1 MASNIPLFNK
11 EIDDSP
17 HGFPLECYRS
27 IILTGDNH
35 SNMNSSD
42 FPKIYG
48 DNEDQIIQSQ

>member
-1 MASNIPLFNK
+1 MSSNIPLFNK

-27 IILTGDNH
+27 IITGDNN

-48 DNEDQIIQSQ
+48 DNEDQIIQIQ

>member
-1 MASNIPLFNK
+1 MSSNIPLFNK

-27 IILTGDNH
+27 IITGDNN

-48 DNEDQIIQSQ
+48 DSEDQIIQIQ

>member
-17 HGFPLECYRS
+17 HGYPLECYRS
-27 IILTGDNH
+27 SILASDNNT
-35 SNMNSSD
+35 NMYSSD

-48 DNEDQIIQSQ
+48 DNED